1 MKFKSPKS
9 KMDYIPFLAGG
20 VFFTFIIFGMMVEN
34 PHTSKSMPRTSP
46 VHYNTIKGNPSKNLL
61 ISWGSSDEPENPEYE
76 YDHNLNFDETQYASD
91 HWDEFLSDPENID
104 DYPENIF
111 DAQLY

>member
-1 MKFKSPKS
+1 
-9 KMDYIPFLAGG
+9 MDLIPFLAGG
-20 VFFTFIIFGMMVEN
+20 IFFTFIIFGMMVEN

-46 VHYNTIKGNPSKNLL
+46 VLRSIIKEGPKNL
-61 ISWGSSDEPENPEYE
+61 SFKYNPEDDIEDPEYE
-76 YDHNLNFDETQYASD
+76 YDHNLDFDETQYASD

>member
-1 MKFKSPKS
+1 
-9 KMDYIPFLAGG
+9 MDLIPFLAGG
-20 VFFTFIIFGMMVEN
+20 VFFSFVVFGMVVEN
-34 PHTSKSMPRTSP
+34 TNTSSTMQRTSP
-46 VHYNTIKGNPSKNLL
+46 VLQSTVKENPKDLSFKYN
-61 ISWGSSDEPENPEYE
+61 PEDDIEDPEYE
-76 YDHNLNFDETQYASD
+76 YDNNPDFDETQYASD

>member
-1 MKFKSPKS
+1 
-9 KMDYIPFLAGG
+9 MDYIPFLAGG
-20 VFFTFIIFGMMVEN
+20 IFFTFIIFGMMVEN
-34 PHTSKSMPRTSP
+34 THTSNTNPRTSP
-46 VHYNTIKGNPSKNLL
+46 VLRSIIKEGPKNL
-61 ISWGSSDEPENPEYE
+61 SFKYNPEDDIEDPEYE
-76 YDHNLNFDETQYASD
+76 YDHNINFDETQYASD